1 MRFFRLLVF
10 VILLSSCT
18 VDRILPAF
26 SILPP
31 DAEYQLVHYW
41 NFNDATSSSNLISPS
56 FSRGGASLS
65 YAGSSFD
72 AVNEGSEL
80 NARNE
85 DPAGNALRL
94 RNPSGNFTMNI
105 PTTNYKDILVT
116 YAVMRT
122 SAGAQVH
129 RVSYSLDGVN
139 FTNEGLTEPEYGVSE
154 MFVVKQINLTN
165 ITGASNNPN
174 FRLRIQ
180 FDINADGLT
189 GNNRFDNITVDGIP
203 LGNQPVPDPIPDDTL
218 YLLHFWHFNAL
229 PAGGL
234 TDPIMADFS
243 AFGSAMITYPG
254 TGAGFMDQ
262 VDPGSA
268 LNLRQEVP
276 LGLGLRFRNPSN
288 TRSAVIAFNTT
299 GHKNII
305 VKFATTR
312 TNNGNTQQTYSYST
326 NGVDFS
332 QQGLTTTTATV
343 TPEYEL
349 VTLNLTPIFQLNN
362 QSTVFIRIQFTGPE
376 ASNPT
381 GNNRIDN
388 VTVEGQIL

>member
-1 MRFFRLLVF
+1 MRIIRLTILCMILV
-10 VILLSSCT
+10 SCT
-18 VDRILPAF
+18 LDRVIPEL
-26 SILPP
+26 SIIPP
-31 DAEYQLVHYW
+31 DTNYEIVHYW
-41 NFNDATSSSNLISPS
+41 NFNNAATTANLISPTITK
-56 FSRGGASLS
+56 GGASLS
-65 YAGSSFD
+65 YAGSAFD
-72 AVNEGSEL
+72 AINEGSDL

-94 RNPSGNFTMNI
+94 RNPSGNFTLTI

-129 RVSYSLDGVN
+129 RVSYSLDGVTFIN
-139 FTNEGLTEPEYGVSE
+139 SGLSETEYGISE
-154 MFVVKQINLTN
+154 SFVVKQLNFSSIE
-165 ITGASNNPN
+165 GVSNNPN
-174 FRLRIQ
+174 FRIRIQ
-180 FDINADGLT
+180 FDVNADGLT
-189 GNNRFDNITVDGIP
+189 GNNRFDNITVDGIS
-203 LGNQPVPDPIPDDTL
+203 LGNNPDPDPDTNV
-218 YLLHFWHFNAL
+218 YLLHYWHFNAL

-234 TDPIMADFS
+234 TNPIPADFS
-243 AFGSAMITYPG
+243 AFGAAIITYPG

-268 LNLRQEVP
+268 LNLRQDVS

-288 TRSAVIAFNTT
+288 TREAVFSFPTT
-299 GHKNII
+299 GYKNLL

-326 NGVDFS
+326 DGVNYTQS
-332 QQGLTTTTATV
+332 GLPVTTFTV
-343 TPEYEL
+343 TAEYEL
-349 VTLNLTPIFQLNN
+349 VTLDLSSIPAVNN
-362 QSTVFIRIQFTGPE
+362 QSAVFVRIQFTGPE

-388 VTVEGQIL
+388 VTVEGNIL